1 MDDHVVSAAFE
12 PHWVRHA
19 GGMPPAAR
27 VPRPRGSL
35 FLRRD
40 LSDEALRQPPE
51 PLFSQAD
58 LAAVRQEGFDAGH
71 AAGMAAAAASRAAAR
86 TASEIQALGTIAALM
101 ADARKESAR
110 VADLAADALARTVI
124 AAMDGVMPDLIRRSA
139 LSEVGAMLALVLP
152 GLSREPAVRVEV
164 PLEIADAIAATLA
177 SLPPEQRDTVT
188 VAGLAPMRPGE
199 ARVHWAAGHARR
211 QPAQVWEAVMQALH
225 PALGHP
231 ELDQPE
237 LNHPEPEHAKLDHPK
252 LDHAAKWDS
261 PKQRT
266 ATMAIDDEFDTV
278 AASPPDAPN
287 GNADLEA
294 IYDVPVTVSAVLG
307 KASMQV
313 SQLLKLGRGA
323 VVELDRK
330 LGEAIDIYVNNRL
343 VARGEVVMVDD
354 DRLGITMTEIVKSDR
369 AN

>member
-19 GGMPPAAR
+19 GALPPAAR
-27 VPRPRGSL
+27 AEPRTPRGSL

-51 PLFSQAD
+51 PLFTQAD

-101 ADARKESAR
+101 AGARKESAR

-124 AAMDGVMPDLIRRSA
+124 AAMDSVMPDLIRRSA
-139 LSEVGAMLALVLP
+139 LTEVGAMLALVLP

-164 PLEIADAIAATLA
+164 PLEIADAIAASLA
-177 SLPPEQRDTVT
+177 SLPPEQRDIVTVT
-188 VAGLAPMRPGE
+188 GMAPMRPGE

-211 QPAQVWEAVMQALH
+211 QPARVWESVMQALH

-231 ELDQPE
+231 ESR
-237 LNHPEPEHAKLDHPK
+237 HPDPDYPGPEHAKLDDPKLAPAK
-252 LDHAAKWDS
+252 LDHAKLDHAEMGFPEAKDGN
-261 PKQRT
+261 
-266 ATMAIDDEFDTV
+266 
-278 AASPPDAPN
+278 N
-287 GNADLEA
+287 GD
-294 IYDVPVTVSAVLG
+294 
-307 KASMQV
+307 
-313 SQLLKLGRGA
+313 
-323 VVELDRK
+323 
-330 LGEAIDIYVNNRL
+330 
-343 VARGEVVMVDD
+343 
-354 DRLGITMTEIVKSDR
+354 
-369 AN
+369 

>member
-1 MDDHVVSAAFE
+1 MSSRPPSNHTGSAT
-12 PHWVRHA
+12 
-19 GGMPPAAR
+19 PA
-27 VPRPRGSL
+27 PCRPLSAPNHGRPAGSL

-110 VADLAADALARTVI
+110 VADLAADALARTVV
-124 AAMDGVMPDLIRRSA
+124 AAMDSVMPDLIRRSA

-188 VAGLAPMRPGE
+188 VTGMAPMRPGE

-211 QPAQVWEAVMQALH
+211 QPAQVWESVMQALH
-225 PALGHP
+225 PVLGHP
-231 ELDQPE
+231 EPDTPSRTTP
-237 LNHPEPEHAKLDHPK
+237 NRTTPSWPPPSWTTPR
-252 LDHAAKWDS
+252 WDS

>member
-1 MDDHVVSAAFE
+1 MDDHVISAAFE
-12 PHWVRHA
+12 PHWVRQTGA
-19 GGMPPAAR
+19 MPPAAR
-27 VPRPRGSL
+27 ATPRGSL

-51 PLFSQAD
+51 PLFTQAD

-101 ADARKESAR
+101 AGARKESAR

-124 AAMDGVMPDLIRRSA
+124 AAMDAVMPDLIRRSA
-139 LSEVGAMLALVLP
+139 LNEVGAMLALVLP

-164 PLEIADAIAATLA
+164 PPEIADAIAATLA

-188 VAGLAPMRPGE
+188 VTGLAPMRPGE

-211 QPAQVWEAVMQALH
+211 QPAQVWESVMQALH

-237 LNHPEPEHAKLDHPK
+237 LKHPEPEHAKLDHPK
-252 LDHAAKWDS
+252 LDHAEMGFPKAKDGN
-261 PKQRT
+261 
-266 ATMAIDDEFDTV
+266 
-278 AASPPDAPN
+278 N
-287 GNADLEA
+287 GD
-294 IYDVPVTVSAVLG
+294 
-307 KASMQV
+307 
-313 SQLLKLGRGA
+313 
-323 VVELDRK
+323 
-330 LGEAIDIYVNNRL
+330 
-343 VARGEVVMVDD
+343 
-354 DRLGITMTEIVKSDR
+354 
-369 AN
+369 